1 MSYVVYFPGVK
12 LYLISKS
19 TLFQLPCCTFC
30 FKLVGSI
37 FNVMDLFT
45 EPSKRSEILSKRE

>member
-12 LYLISKS
+12 WYLISKS

-30 FKLVGSI
+30 FKFVGSI
-37 FNVMDLFT
+37 FNVMDLFK
-45 EPSKRSEILSKRE
+45 EPSKGSEILSKRE